1 MQRACRYDQ
10 IEAAVCKG
18 QAILV
23 ALHAADAA
31 GEAKAGVG
39 RDHAFHRQACA
50 ERAIGCAQIKRAAE
64 PTVDGGKRSEEHTS
78 ELQSLMRIS
87 SAVFCLKKKYK
98 TNK

>member
-64 PTVDGGKRSEEHTS
+64 PTVDGGKPCPKLFDHMIA
-78 ELQSLMRIS
+78 ELRARDRKSTRLNS
-87 SAVFCLKKKYK
+87 SH
-98 TNK
+98 